1 MTSERRP
8 FAHEALLAMAPEADD
23 RAPGGAITVAL
34 CGAWTHE
41 PPCPLAPHHTAAE
54 RSGTDVRLRILFAAE
69 PATEAHVRKLIDG
82 ALRQGEAQRPDGGRV
97 EWRLL
102 NAGPSEVRP
111 TEAAH
116 AQRLIR
122 S

>member
-54 RSGTDVRLRILFAAE
+54 RSGTDVRLRILFAAD
-69 PATEAHVRKLIDG
+69 PADERRVRKLIEA
-82 ALRQGEAQRPDGGRV
+82 ALQAGSAERPDGARAG
-97 EWRLL
+97 WRLVS
-102 NAGPSEVRP
+102 AGPSEVWP
-111 TEAAH
+111 PEAAH
-116 AQRLIR
+116 AQRLTR